1 MRIVVAVAESRL
13 TDGVIV
19 LRSWETADAPA
30 IVECVD
36 GDEVLARWLDQ
47 IPQPY
52 RVEDALGWL
61 AGETARGS
69 AEVKWAILVDDGIV
83 GSIGA
88 TPQGDGVWEI
98 GYWTRAEARGR
109 GLMTR
114 ALLLV
119 SGWALEHGAQRVQLR
134 ADPENLASC
143 RVAEKAGFT
152 REGVLRSA
160 RWNER
165 LGRRQDWAMY
175 SLLPGEL

>member
-1 MRIVVAVAESRL
+1 MAMTASPL

-19 LRSWETADAPA
+19 LRSWQTADAPA

-36 GDEVLARWLDQ
+36 GDEELARWLDQ

-61 AGETARGS
+61 AGETPRGN
-69 AEVKWAILVDDGIV
+69 AGEVKWAILDDGRIA

-88 TPQGDGVWEI
+88 TPHGDDVWEI

-109 GLMTR
+109 GVMTR
-114 ALLLV
+114 ALVLV
-119 SGWALEHGAQRVQLR
+119 TRWAVEQGAQRVQLR
-134 ADPENLASC
+134 ADPENVASC

-175 SLLPGEL
+175 SLLPDEL